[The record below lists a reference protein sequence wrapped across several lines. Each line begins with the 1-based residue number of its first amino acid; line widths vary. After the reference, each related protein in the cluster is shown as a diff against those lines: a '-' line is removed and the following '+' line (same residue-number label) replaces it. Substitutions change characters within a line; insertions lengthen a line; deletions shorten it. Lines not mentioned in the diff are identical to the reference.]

1 MRDASPQGNSNLQIM
16 IAFTKLAESLHI
28 SRTKLAQIRDERLS
42 STDWKIGED
51 GKQYFT
57 EEGADKVRLALD
69 IPAAVPKK
77 IRVKVLQRA
86 PNPHW
91 VYAKKEGDFRKI
103 LVAVRPSWCDRLVGK
118 FITVDIIEDSK
129 GITYRHE
136 ALGLK

>member
-1 MRDASPQGNSNLQIM
+1 M

-42 STDWKIGED
+42 AGEWKIGED

-57 EEGADKVRLALD
+57 DAGADKVRLALEV
-69 IPAAVPKK
+69 PAAVPKK
-77 IRVKVLQRA
+77 ARVKVLHRA

-91 VYAKKEGDFRKI
+91 VYAKLDGDYRKI
-103 LVAVRPSWCDRLVGK
+103 VVAVRPSWCDRLVGK
-118 FITVDIIEDSK
+118 FITVDIIEDAK

-136 ALGLK
+136 ALGAK